1 MVLRGVTGSGK
12 TYSIANVVASV
23 DRPTLVISPNKTL
36 AAQLFSEFKAFFPTN
51 AVEYFVSYYDYYQPE
66 AYIPQSDTYI
76 EKDALI
82 NDEIDRMR
90 HSATKSLLERRDVL
104 VVASVSCI
112 YGIGEPD
119 TYQGLHLELGEGERI
134 DRDEIIR
141 RLIAVQY
148 ERNDYDFHRGTF
160 RVRGD
165 VVEVFPANEE
175 SIALRIELF
184 GDVIDA
190 ISRIDPLRG
199 AVLERIDRV
208 HIYPASHYVT
218 EAAQLERAFSTIQ
231 EELGER
237 LAFLRQ
243 KNRLLEAQRL
253 EQRTLFDIEMLREL
267 GFCHGIENY
276 SRHLTGH
283 RPGEAPPTL
292 IDYLPK
298 DALIIIDESHVAVP
312 QIRGMYYGDRSRK
325 EALVE
330 YGFRLP
336 SAFDNRP
343 LTFDEFT
350 RRTRQTIYVSA
361 TPSAYELDL
370 AADAL
375 AEQVIRPTGLTDPKI
390 TVRPA
395 KDQVD
400 DLLAEL
406 RARADRNERV
416 LVTTLTKRM
425 AEDLTEYYQQLGL
438 RVRYL
443 HSDIDTLDR
452 VAVIRDLR
460 LGKFDGL
467 IGINLLREGLDI
479 PEVSLVAILDA
490 DKEGYLRSATSL
502 IQTSGRAARNVNGQ
516 AIMYAGHLT
525 DSMAAPIQETER
537 RRELQRAYNDAHGIT
552 PESIKSSIRELLQ
565 TVNELEALMLEANL
579 VRRHRPRYNIIL
591 RDDKHYPFLKLT
603 TNEEFPRLVVA
614 RKVQHDGARYFGPFY
629 PATAMR
635 ETLRLTRQLF
645 PLRTCSITIDGRLE
659 RPCIQYA
666 IHRCNAPCTGWETRE
681 GYAETVRH
689 VQRFLEGKDEDLALN
704 LTKEMEAAA
713 AEEKFERAAVLRDQ
727 MQSLNKVLERQKII
741 STEEVDQDVVGVVR
755 QGNDACVELF
765 FVRRGRLVGQEAF
778 FFDKVAGWSDGEILS
793 AFVRQFY
800 AKPVTPAPAVLV
812 SEETPECPLIEEWL
826 SGIAKRRVQ
835 ILAPQRGGKREFV
848 AMAEANAAIALQNH
862 LLSRGNRQQLVQ
874 EELTRALSLPGQPN
888 RIEGYD
894 VYT

>member
-1 MVLRGVTGSGK
+1 VFRLTSEYSPSGDQPQAIAALTNFVREGRRHMVLRGVTGSGK
-12 TYSIANVVASV
+12 TYSIANVVANV

-36 AAQLFSEFKAFFPTN
+36 AAQLFSEFRAFFPSN

-90 HSATKSLLERRDVL
+90 HSATKSLLERRDVI

-119 TYQGLHLELGEGERI
+119 TYRGLHLELGEGDRI

-165 VVEVFPANEE
+165 VVEVFPANED

-184 GDVIDA
+184 GDVVDA

-199 AVLERIDRV
+199 AVLERVDRV

-218 EAAQLERAFSTIQ
+218 EANQLARAFETIQ
-231 EELGER
+231 EELADR

-243 KNRLLEAQRL
+243 RNRLLEAQRL

-267 GFCHGIENY
+267 GYCHGIENY

-292 IDYLPK
+292 INYLPK
-298 DALIIIDESHVAVP
+298 DALVVIDESHVAVP
-312 QIRGMYYGDRSRK
+312 QVRGMYYGDRSRK

-350 RRTRQTIYVSA
+350 RLTGQTIYVSA
-361 TPSAYELDL
+361 TPGPYELDL
-370 AADAL
+370 AAATL
-375 AEQVIRPTGLTDPKI
+375 AEQVIRPTGLMEPRI

-400 DLLAEL
+400 DLLGEL
-406 RARADRNERV
+406 RARAERDERV

-452 VAVIRDLR
+452 VAIIRDLR

-502 IQTSGRAARNVNGQ
+502 IQTAGRAARNVNGEV
-516 AIMYAGHLT
+516 IMYADRVT
-525 DSMAAPIQETER
+525 ASMAATLRETER

-565 TVNELEALMLEANL
+565 TIYERDYYTVPVEEPAAETFESPAALQSRILELEARMKEAAKRL
-579 VRRHRPRYNIIL
+579 DFEQAAEL
-591 RDDKHYPFLKLT
+591 RDRLKSL
-603 TNEEFPRLVVA
+603 
-614 RKVQHDGARYFGPFY
+614 RK
-629 PATAMR
+629 
-635 ETLRLTRQLF
+635 
-645 PLRTCSITIDGRLE
+645 
-659 RPCIQYA
+659 
-666 IHRCNAPCTGWETRE
+666 
-681 GYAETVRH
+681 
-689 VQRFLEGKDEDLALN
+689 
-704 LTKEMEAAA
+704 
-713 AEEKFERAAVLRDQ
+713 
-727 MQSLNKVLERQKII
+727 
-741 STEEVDQDVVGVVR
+741 
-755 QGNDACVELF
+755 
-765 FVRRGRLVGQEAF
+765 
-778 FFDKVAGWSDGEILS
+778 
-793 AFVRQFY
+793 
-800 AKPVTPAPAVLV
+800 
-812 SEETPECPLIEEWL
+812 
-826 SGIAKRRVQ
+826 
-835 ILAPQRGGKREFV
+835 
-848 AMAEANAAIALQNH
+848 
-862 LLSRGNRQQLVQ
+862 QQLK
-874 EELTRALSLPGQPN
+874 
-888 RIEGYD
+888 
-894 VYT
+894 

>member
-1 MVLRGVTGSGK
+1 MFQLSSEYSPRGDQPQAIAALTGFVRENRRHMVLRGVTGSGK

-36 AAQLFSEFKAFFPTN
+36 AAQLFSEFRAFFPSN

-119 TYQGLHLELGEGERI
+119 TYQGLHLELGQGERM

-141 RLIAVQY
+141 RLVAVQY

-243 KNRLLEAQRL
+243 K
-253 EQRTLFDIEMLREL
+253 
-267 GFCHGIENY
+267 
-276 SRHLTGH
+276 
-283 RPGEAPPTL
+283 
-292 IDYLPK
+292 
-298 DALIIIDESHVAVP
+298 
-312 QIRGMYYGDRSRK
+312 
-325 EALVE
+325 
-330 YGFRLP
+330 
-336 SAFDNRP
+336 NRP

-490 DKEGYLRSATSL
+490 DKEGYLRSSTSL
-502 IQTSGRAARNVNGQ
+502 IQTSGRAARNVNGEV
-516 AIMYAGHLT
+516 IMYADHVT
-525 DSMAAPIQETER
+525 DSMAATIQETER
-537 RRELQRAYNDAHGIT
+537 RRELQRAYNDAHDIT

-565 TVNELEALMLEANL
+565 TVYERDYYTVPVEEPTAETFESPAALQARIGELEARMKEAAKRL
-579 VRRHRPRYNIIL
+579 DFEQAAEL
-591 RDDKHYPFLKLT
+591 RDRLKSL
-603 TNEEFPRLVVA
+603 
-614 RKVQHDGARYFGPFY
+614 RK
-629 PATAMR
+629 
-635 ETLRLTRQLF
+635 
-645 PLRTCSITIDGRLE
+645 
-659 RPCIQYA
+659 
-666 IHRCNAPCTGWETRE
+666 
-681 GYAETVRH
+681 
-689 VQRFLEGKDEDLALN
+689 
-704 LTKEMEAAA
+704 
-713 AEEKFERAAVLRDQ
+713 
-727 MQSLNKVLERQKII
+727 
-741 STEEVDQDVVGVVR
+741 
-755 QGNDACVELF
+755 
-765 FVRRGRLVGQEAF
+765 
-778 FFDKVAGWSDGEILS
+778 
-793 AFVRQFY
+793 
-800 AKPVTPAPAVLV
+800 
-812 SEETPECPLIEEWL
+812 
-826 SGIAKRRVQ
+826 
-835 ILAPQRGGKREFV
+835 
-848 AMAEANAAIALQNH
+848 
-862 LLSRGNRQQLVQ
+862 QQLK
-874 EELTRALSLPGQPN
+874 
-888 RIEGYD
+888 
-894 VYT
+894 